1 MACNGL
7 QLCPVGQFESG
18 DAEMDLWLSRTW
30 LEGGGGANFGESYLL
45 SWYFAARYTKLDSFE
60 KRNSKGFL
68 FTIGDEPSLG
78 ELPKNALRNIMGN
91 NAIVDGGLTDISLLK
106 EAEKMYNVYHIHVLQ
121 GSAGEDSKD
130 YWQNL
135 LGQKCILVKDYEDI
149 PNVISEIIINNKV
162 ISTVIENTDQSK
174 EQEIL

>member
-1 MACNGL
+1 
-7 QLCPVGQFESG
+7 
-18 DAEMDLWLSRTW
+18 
-30 LEGGGGANFGESYLL
+30 
-45 SWYFAARYTKLDSFE
+45 
-60 KRNSKGFL
+60 
-68 FTIGDEPSLG
+68 
-78 ELPKNALRNIMGN
+78 
-91 NAIVDGGLTDISLLK
+91 
-106 EAEKMYNVYHIHVLQ
+106 MYNVYHIHVLQ